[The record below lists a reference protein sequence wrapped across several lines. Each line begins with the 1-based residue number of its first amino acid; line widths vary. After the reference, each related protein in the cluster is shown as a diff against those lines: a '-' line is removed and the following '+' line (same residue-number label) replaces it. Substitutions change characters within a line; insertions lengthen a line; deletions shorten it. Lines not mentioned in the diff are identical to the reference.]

1 MASIVTS
8 GGDGNEEAPGVGDT
22 RRRNLIV
29 HLARPHFKPCR
40 VTDLVTQRCRERAK
54 DDYDGSVAAHGRALL
69 DAFFELN
76 IDQQRAVQRVLSSLD
91 YALVLGMPG
100 TGKTATIAFTV
111 RVLLFLGFSVLVTSY
126 THSAV
131 DNLLLKLLA
140 CQVPM
145 LRIGNTAQVHP
156 SIADFTLDRLAERE
170 GISSVQAMEAKLFN
184 AQLVGC
190 TCLSVNSHVL
200 FAMRRFDFCIV
211 DEATQITQPIV
222 LSALRC
228 ADTFVLVGDHYQ
240 LPPLVANAQARKEGM
255 DVSLF
260 RRLAEAHPEATQQ
273 LSYQYRMNRDIM
285 LLANRL
291 VYGDK
296 LKCGSYKV
304 ASNHLKLKWQRQNT
318 LGQKLLWPIQVLTN
332 NHGVMFLDTDTM
344 GGLRRRAR
352 ARRRWAT
359 TAVG

>member
-1 MASIVTS
+1 MQPTSFAGVRFRVDERVILSAESLDGKSLLVHVSRATVRKIEHGLITIEARQSIPSIVISGQSTVGKEYTWRLDKDAIMSGLRRAKENLVRLFIGTPPEVVSAGTALTSRPELQVRMASIVTS

-200 FAMRRFDFCIV
+200 FAMRRFDF
-211 DEATQITQPIV
+211 ASSTKRPRSRS
-222 LSALRC
+222 LS
-228 ADTFVLVGDHYQ
+228 
-240 LPPLVANAQARKEGM
+240 
-255 DVSLF
+255 S
-260 RRLAEAHPEATQQ
+260 
-273 LSYQYRMNRDIM
+273 
-285 LLANRL
+285 
-291 VYGDK
+291 
-296 LKCGSYKV
+296 
-304 ASNHLKLKWQRQNT
+304 
-318 LGQKLLWPIQVLTN
+318 
-332 NHGVMFLDTDTM
+332 
-344 GGLRRRAR
+344 
-352 ARRRWAT
+352 
-359 TAVG
+359 